1 MPADGRPIL
10 DQLVDVGGASRRFG
24 ELTTAE
30 VAAHAATLREMT
42 GWGPTA
48 RVGSFARA
56 WDELARTMEER
67 DAATV
72 AELDAAELQELAPR
86 LWVIPPGG

>member
-1 MPADGRPIL
+1 
-10 DQLVDVGGASRRFG
+10 
-24 ELTTAE
+24 
-30 VAAHAATLREMT
+30 MT